1 MQACTKTVALQSP
14 PAILWR
20 LRRALNSGGVTKI
33 AVCERLLFT
42 LENPQEMSFTVRLKS
57 QKECLDASE
66 MKGLGKILRVSWTAE
81 KIIEWVLNHAG
92 VKRELLDTV

>member
-1 MQACTKTVALQSP
+1 MATAACSEQWRSYRDCTLRAITVHVDC
-14 PAILWR
+14 
-20 LRRALNSGGVTKI
+20 G
-33 AVCERLLFT
+33 
-42 LENPQEMSFTVRLKS
+42 LENPQEMSFTVRLDF
-57 QKECLDASE
+57 QKECHLDASD